1 MNLTGN
7 LTCTGASTTNPVTG
21 SLKQVYKR
29 VIHQQGFTGTAAAC
43 TGQPAA
49 WTAVVVPSTFMFTG
63 GEAQVTA
70 SVTACNS
77 GGCTSAE
84 AEGTVKL
91 KLG

>member
-1 MNLTGN
+1 MNLKGD

-29 VIHQQGFTGTAAAC
+29 VIHQQGFTGTPAEC

-84 AEGTVKL
+84 AKGTVKL
-91 KLG
+91 KVG